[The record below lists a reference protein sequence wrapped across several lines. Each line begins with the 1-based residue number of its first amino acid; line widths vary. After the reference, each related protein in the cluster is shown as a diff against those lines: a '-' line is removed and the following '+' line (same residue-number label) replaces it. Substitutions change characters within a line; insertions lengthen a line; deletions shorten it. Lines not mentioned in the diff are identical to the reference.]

1 MTPHPTTP
9 ASAKRQ
15 RLLILSAVWREPTG
29 RMCSL
34 DGSGP
39 YARAKRLIP
48 RGIGLH
54 QQAGQ
59 RAACSDVRV
68 TRGHLLTRRAGM
80 GDGQATHPHTASHHS
95 PAFTLIEMIV
105 ALVLAS
111 LMMVGLLG
119 IVLSV
124 SKQSGQL
131 RRDQTDHV
139 AAGVLADR
147 LRDDLINARGIAAG
161 SDTLILSGYVAPQNV
176 PGMIRYE
183 RALIGSRRLLIRRVS
198 MEREVCWVD
207 FGAFEFEAYD
217 EFDPE
222 APVPE
227 MTGGLLPM
235 PARFRIAGRDSE
247 GRLLFDEVIDHH
259 EL

>member
-1 MTPHPTTP
+1 MRP
-9 ASAKRQ
+9 ASGKR
-15 RLLILSAVWREPTG
+15 
-29 RMCSL
+29 
-34 DGSGP
+34 
-39 YARAKRLIP
+39 K
-48 RGIGLH
+48 
-54 QQAGQ
+54 
-59 RAACSDVRV
+59 RAACHGVRV
-68 TRGHLLTRRAGM
+68 TVGHSLTRRAGI
-80 GDGQATHPHTASHHS
+80 ASGHS
-95 PAFTLIEMIV
+95 RAFTLIEMIV

-139 AAGVLADR
+139 AAGLLADR
-147 LRDDLINARGIAAG
+147 LRNDLINARGIAAG
-161 SDTLILSGYVAPQNV
+161 SDTLILSGYVVPQNV

-183 RALIGSRRLLIRRVS
+183 RAMIGSRRLLIRRVGQN
-198 MEREVCWVD
+198 REVCWVD